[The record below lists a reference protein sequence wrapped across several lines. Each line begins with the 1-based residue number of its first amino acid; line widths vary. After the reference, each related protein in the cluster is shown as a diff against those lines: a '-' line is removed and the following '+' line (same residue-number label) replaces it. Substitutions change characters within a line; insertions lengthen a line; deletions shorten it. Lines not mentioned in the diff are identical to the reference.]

1 MLVGVGVVMA
11 SAGSSSE
18 GVRVCVRAVIVTLAN
33 FVSVIAREIDK
44 GEMYC
49 AIQLMLSTLRIVCN
63 Q

>member
-1 MLVGVGVVMA
+1 MA